1 LWRSQ
6 ERRRSGTFFLRRE
19 RSESAVTR
27 VACWKSGE
35 GGGEA
40 VGVGKFVF
48 AFQFGREAGLFHAD
62 GNDIYWQLG
71 NLFDHVPGDSRAAG
85 APDGIVSFSPVY
97 DAHCEAGF
105 SGTGL
110 LKQSDQLFGAGA
122 ILVNGDDR
130 AAPSTKRFNNRA
142 PRGAFRL
149 GKSIA
154 PTSHF

>member
-1 LWRSQ
+1 
-6 ERRRSGTFFLRRE
+6 
-19 RSESAVTR
+19 
-27 VACWKSGE
+27 VAKSGEKEEWDFLPEEGEVRIGGNQGGVLEECE